1 MTGYLN
7 EERRRFGLFTKAD
20 CEPAPLTKELNEAS
34 INRGVRIIHVTSDT
48 RDVEPSNGGQ
58 TNPLFAKA
66 QPDSVRLGQRKF
78 VAKILVQQANPSWR
92 YCVTHCVV
100 CCWQGLGRGAGWH
113 DWIGDVHGD
122 PHNPLNLCM
131 MTDIRAEDIAS
142 MDEKIGEMFTSM
154 KDTAE
159 QLDEAITD
167 KRNIEEGKRRKRILG
182 EGHTTH
188 ILIEE

>member
-1 MTGYLN
+1 LTEYLN

-20 CEPAPLTKELNEAS
+20 CEPAPLTKELNEAY
-34 INRGVRIIHVTSDT
+34 INRGIRTIY
-48 RDVEPSNGGQ
+48 VEPSNGGQ

-78 VAKILVQQANPSWR
+78 VAKILVQQANPNWK

-100 CCWQGLGRGAGWH
+100 CSWQGLGRGAGWH

-122 PHNPLNLCM
+122 PHNPLSQCV
-131 MTDIRAEDIAS
+131 MTDIRTEDIAS
-142 MDEKIGEMFTSM
+142 MDEKIGEMFTAM
-154 KDTAE
+154 KGTAE

-167 KRNIEEGKRRKRILG
+167 KRNIEETKRRKRTLG
-182 EGHTTH
+182 EGHMTH
-188 ILIEE
+188 IRIEE